1 VRLGQ
6 KKGEISVNY
15 LVTGATGF
23 IGNAIAKTLKQRN
36 DNVYGLI
43 RQAEQAQV
51 LQRDNLDYRM
61 GDIRDRAS
69 LKPAFKDMH
78 VVIHSAGLV
87 TDWGRP
93 EEFIQ
98 INFHGTKNVLEVCSE
113 MGIKRVIYISTA
125 DIFGY
130 PADHPVNENS
140 PIKKSSSWYAKS
152 KIMAEELA
160 RRYADNRE
168 LDMTIIYPTWVYG
181 EGDRH
186 FVPEIIDNILNG
198 QMIFFAKTKRTFF
211 GLSYV
216 ENLSHAICFLMD
228 DPGSIGERFLVSDEP
243 QITFQEFVNILAGKV
258 GHKEIH
264 LNLPYWLAYAVAG
277 MMEAT
282 CKALGKNRRPLLTRY
297 AVSWFGN
304 SVIYDTTKLKS
315 LGWNQRYSIQEGIEK
330 TMKHITMK

>member
-1 VRLGQ
+1 MAGT
-6 KKGEISVNY
+6 KKGEVSLNY

-23 IGNAIAKTLKQRN
+23 IGNAIAKALKQRN
-36 DNVYGLI
+36 NNVYGLI
-43 RQAEQAQV
+43 RRAEQVQA
-51 LQRDNLDYRM
+51 LQKDNIDYRM
-61 GDIRDRAS
+61 GDIQDRAS

-78 VVIHSAGLV
+78 VLIHSAGLV

-93 EEFIQ
+93 EEFVQ
-98 INFHGTKNVLEVCSE
+98 LNFQGTKNVFEVCSE
-113 MGIKRVIYISTA
+113 IGIKRVIYISTA

-130 PADHPVNENS
+130 PTDHPVNEDS
-140 PIKKSSSWYAKS
+140 PIRKGPSWYARS

-186 FVPEIIDNILNG
+186 FVPEIIDNILSG
-198 QMIFFAKTKRTFF
+198 QMVFFAKTKDTFF
-211 GLSYV
+211 GLSYI
-216 ENLSHAICFLMD
+216 ENLSQAICFLIEN
-228 DPGSIGERFLVSDEP
+228 PASVGQRFLVSDEP

-264 LNLPYWLAYAVAG
+264 LNLPYWLAYAIAF
-277 MMEAT
+277 MMEFSY
-282 CKALGKNRRPLLTRY
+282 KALNKNHRPLLTRY

-304 SVIYDTTKLKS
+304 SVTYDTTKLKS

-330 TMKHITMK
+330 TLKYITAK